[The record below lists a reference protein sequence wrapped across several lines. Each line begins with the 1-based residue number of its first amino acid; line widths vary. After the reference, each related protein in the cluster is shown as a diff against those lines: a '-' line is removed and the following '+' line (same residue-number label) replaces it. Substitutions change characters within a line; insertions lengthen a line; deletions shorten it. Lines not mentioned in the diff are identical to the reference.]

1 MKNFY
6 MIATMATAILTI
18 STNATTSFS
27 QDRNQSWQFKG
38 QNRASIAALI
48 RDVEENG
55 RGSGT
60 AMITPAGSYT
70 NLVCGK
76 DGQTSAA
83 GNTTCIIL
91 NNSDGKIDVGQ
102 DSNGNQTAT
111 TNTETQQ
118 SDADAVLDALT
129 NKN

>member
-1 MKNFY
+1 MKTNFIAASFLLVATGL
-6 MIATMATAILTI
+6 IATP
-18 STNATTSFS
+18 SYS

-48 RDVEENG
+48 RDVEKN
-55 RGSGT
+55 GSGGGVAT
-60 AMITPAGSYT
+60 LSPAGSYT

-76 DGQTSAA
+76 DGQSSAA

-91 NNSDGKIDVGQ
+91 NNSDGTVDVGQ
-102 DSNGNQTAT
+102 ESNGSQTAT

-118 SDADAVLDALT
+118 SDADEVLDTLT

>member
-1 MKNFY
+1 MNNFY
-6 MIATMATAILTI
+6 IMTVMPITIIALSASA
-18 STNATTSFS
+18 ATSFS
-27 QDRNQSWQFKG
+27 QDRNQSWQFTG

-48 RDVEENG
+48 RDVEKN
-55 RGSGT
+55 GSGNGVIS
-60 AMITPAGSYT
+60 AAPAEGYT

-91 NNSDGKIDVGQ
+91 NNSDGTIDVGQ
-102 DSNGNQTAT
+102 DSDGDQTAT
-111 TNTETQQ
+111 TDTETQQ
-118 SDADAVLDALT
+118 SIADAVLDTLT